1 MLVRRAIVGLASAI
15 VLLDAL
21 PATLADGRT
30 GGVWARL
37 RRAVGMKDGE
47 NDAKS
52 INGTRGGPSLLNR
65 DYSYPPYGYPPDE
78 ASSWSS
84 DGKYSPQSPWPFS
97 WLVPLLTS

>member
-1 MLVRRAIVGLASAI
+1 MLVLRAIAGLASAI

-47 NDAKS
+47 NDTRPT
-52 INGTRGGPSLLNR
+52 NNTRGGPSLLNR

-78 ASSWSS
+78 TSSWSS
-84 DGKYSPQSPWPFS
+84 DGKHSPQSTWSFRWPM
-97 WLVPLLTS
+97 PLLTS